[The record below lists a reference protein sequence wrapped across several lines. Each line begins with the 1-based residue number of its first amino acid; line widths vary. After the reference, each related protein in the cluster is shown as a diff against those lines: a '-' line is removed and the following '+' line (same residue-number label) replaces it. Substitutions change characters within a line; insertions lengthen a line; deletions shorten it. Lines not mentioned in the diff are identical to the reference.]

1 MSEGLAPSGSV
12 SDAVEF
18 VLLNFGEMNKL
29 WVRMQHLGH
38 SRELER
44 RERERRDLR
53 ILVGTNLVRLSQL
66 ESLDLPKYKAVRTP
80 PFPPPLT
87 PIIRPHLK

>member
-1 MSEGLAPSGSV
+1 M
-12 SDAVEF
+12 SDAIEF

-53 ILVGTNLVRLSQL
+53 LLVGMNLVRLSQL
-66 ESLDLPKYKAVRTP
+66 ESLDLPKYKTVRAPRSDPTR
-80 PFPPPLT
+80 
-87 PIIRPHLK
+87 PIDHYYHHYY

>member
-44 RERERRDLR
+44 RER
-53 ILVGTNLVRLSQL
+53 
-66 ESLDLPKYKAVRTP
+66 
-80 PFPPPLT
+80 
-87 PIIRPHLK
+87 